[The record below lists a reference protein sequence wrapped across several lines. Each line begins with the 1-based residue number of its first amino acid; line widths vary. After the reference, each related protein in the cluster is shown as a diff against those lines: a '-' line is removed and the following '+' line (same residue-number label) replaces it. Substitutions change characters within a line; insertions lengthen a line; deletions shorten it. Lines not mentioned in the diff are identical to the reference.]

1 MRRGAGVPP
10 TVLGGVSPPP
20 QLGRQ
25 HYPGLLV
32 ETMRQIQS
40 AASETGVIIIGG
52 LPHPA
57 TPFAAHS
64 KRGDPMIEER
74 FNAIYGTA
82 PEVVVR
88 APGRVNLIGEHTD
101 YNDGFVLPA
110 AIDRSIDFA
119 GRKRADRTVRLHSLD
134 FDGSVE
140 FSLDDIQKDGAN
152 RWSNYVRGVSKY
164 LEEDGHR
171 LAGADIVF
179 GGNVPREA
187 GLSSSAAVEVGTA
200 AFWKKLL
207 GLELDPVYLV
217 KLSRKA
223 ENQFVGV
230 PCGIMDQFI
239 SGLGRANHALF
250 LDCRDLQYRHVPLR
264 DDVKIV
270 VCNSGVKRALAQS
283 EYEVR
288 LKQCREAVER
298 IASTGRAVAS
308 LRDVK
313 PADLEAARAVLS
325 DVLFRRARHVVTEN
339 QRVLEAIKVLES
351 GNLERFGELMNASHV
366 SLRDDY
372 EVSSK
377 ELDVLVEV
385 AWKQPGVLGAR
396 MTGAGFGGC
405 TVNLVRQEAAEAF
418 AEAIMRGYK
427 EALGLKAEVY
437 ICKASQGALSV

>member
-1 MRRGAGVPP
+1 MIERDFYTIYGA
-10 TVLGGVSPPP
+10 PP
-20 QLGRQ
+20 Q
-25 HYPGLLV
+25 
-32 ETMRQIQS
+32 
-40 AASETGVIIIGG
+40 
-52 LPHPA
+52 
-57 TPFAAHS
+57 
-64 KRGDPMIEER
+64 
-74 FNAIYGTA
+74 
-82 PEVVVR
+82 VVVR

-110 AIDRSIDFA
+110 AIDRSIAFA
-119 GRKRADRTVRLHSLD
+119 GRKRADRAVRVHSLD
-134 FDGSVE
+134 FAASVE
-140 FSLDDIQKDGAN
+140 FTLDDIQKDGKN
-152 RWSNYVRGVSKY
+152 LWSNYIRGVSKY

-171 LAGADIVF
+171 LSGADLVF
-179 GGNVPREA
+179 GGDVPREA

-200 AFWKKLL
+200 AFWKNLL
-207 GLELDPVYLV
+207 HLEVDPVYLI

-239 SGLGRANHALF
+239 SALGREDHALF
-250 LDCRDLQYRHVPLR
+250 LDCRSLTYRHVPLR

-288 LKQCREAVER
+288 LKQCRQAVAQ
-298 IASTGRAVAS
+298 IASTGLAGKS
-308 LRDVK
+308 LRDLA
-313 PADLEAARAVLS
+313 PADLELARPVLS
-325 DVLFRRARHVVTEN
+325 EVLFRRARHVVTEN
-339 QRVLEAIKVLES
+339 YRVLEAVKVLES
-351 GNLERFGELMNASHV
+351 RGLERFGELMNASHE

-377 ELDVLVEV
+377 ELDVLVEL

-418 AEAIMRGYK
+418 AEAVRRGYQD
-427 EALGLKAEVY
+427 ALGLKAEIY
-437 ICKASQGALSV
+437 ICKASQGALSA